1 MCDENTD
8 KGHKTCLVKTKS
20 VYVPVGEQS
29 FRNPLDPTDEKFY
42 SNEFYDL
49 TDFDPVIVEENGK
62 KVRRGRSND
71 KSIAET
77 YSDTGSIGSRSMR
90 WNVRFGKRS
99 DFPIPFDKNHY
110 KNKFEPNIFNEESML
125 PKMQPNSKNVL
136 MGIEVCLYPSGHEDV
151 NRVAKITGMYF
162 TDIWNIYDKSKF
174 NAHVDEKVSDN
185 PEYNL
190 HMWIPSIYQSD
201 LLFSN
206 KVLGDQ
212 KVEKTKAPAE
222 RMELEIQGKN
232 VTQSV
237 YGNRQLIMA
246 PNGQAVTG
254 VRFYN
259 TSSGDRAIEGIELE
273 FSNFYDRNKTEKT
286 YKHILNGVVSNGQF
300 QSGLNNSKIY
310 KLQCNDNE
318 YIQQLWFSYANEAES
333 TTIDMLKQ
341 VIQGVS
347 ALFSGDAVIKG
358 QTPHQFGVKAI
369 IGANKL
375 VVENLSDMQKWI
387 ESINDVRTCDMTGDT
402 LYDDDTIEYIYAKFI
417 KEQFLYLDGTPSNK
431 CKTILSNYCN
441 MTSNGEVLDESLY
454 EDGMSDIVGKVN
466 EDIIMSSDELNLKSP
481 NGDYSLTIGSCEICP
496 TNKLTNTLNII
507 WKEKINHWISNENY
521 LKDKYNYSCEYQEDC
536 SSSIMLTKG
545 GDLILYSDL
554 SGFNQSRLIWKAS
567 NTSNFSQG
575 AGAPYTLRM
584 HNTGNLIILDKN
596 ANITWSSGTKDM
608 KEFMEF
614 SDNIDKKLCF
624 QACRLNDIN
633 CDKGITTYCSK
644 KTYTVEIPLYFEEDY
659 TDFDRKKKEW
669 TPKSFTET
677 IREFNR
683 KIRVPMIADVYTDK
697 ICPCTLPESD
707 EIMRTIKEYYEKL
720 LPLYQKESATLE
732 NNSSPKQYIEQDIIK
747 IKNRINEVNLYN
759 ALASYDDSLK
769 LRLLP
774 EKYLEMTRQSGGK
787 LRQQCS
793 FPWCAKS
800 NYKLFSMKQDIQRNP
815 CNETEGCMGGGFA
828 IFSTEDP
835 GYKVMCNMQLGLKN
849 KGCVMNDRQIGSTK
863 YKLMDPNVALIPY
876 PKNFLNCKQ
885 IFDKSYTPKTEW
897 VPSFCELGDVDV
909 EDESSYECL
918 PDPSNNNIKSFFAK
932 RPVYTPEIPLGMEGL
947 CPAPWDLDALY
958 VNTGKECEPFDC
970 SINLQSLSRGVCDE
984 DGYQTIEYRVIPNNS
999 LGKTCNEVAEKI
1011 INPSLSTL
1019 EKSEGI
1025 FWSELTKDDEKNYIS
1040 ATVKCR
1046 GASPTPSP
1054 TCPTGQRFENGRC
1067 VNIVTPPGPT
1077 PSTTCPIG
1085 QRFEN
1090 GRCVNICP
1098 IGQRFENNR
1107 CVNIVTPPG
1116 PTPSTTC
1123 PAGQRLENN
1132 SCVNICPIGQRF
1144 ENNRCVNICPAGQ
1157 RFENNRCVNEQNMDE
1172 QSYKEDK
1179 ENVTSQEK
1187 SKQQKTKTMLL
1198 VLFILM
1204 FILIIFFFFFFFY

>member
-1 MCDENTD
+1 MCDENTE

-20 VYVPVGEQS
+20 VYVPVGDK
-29 FRNPLDPTDEKFY
+29 FFKNPLDSTDEKFY
-42 SNEFYDL
+42 SNEFYEL

-62 KVRRGRSND
+62 KVRRGKRGPD
-71 KSIAET
+71 KQEDT
-77 YSDTGSIGSRSMR
+77 HKDTGSIGSRGIR
-90 WNVRFGKRS
+90 FNVTYRKTDGPLDLVGTLTKRS
-99 DFPIPFDKNHY
+99 KNH
-110 KNKFEPNIFNEESML
+110 FEPNIFNEESIL
-125 PKMQPNSKNVL
+125 PKMEKNSKNVL
-136 MGIEVCLYPSGHEDV
+136 MGIEVCLYPTNHEDA

-174 NAHVDEKVSDN
+174 MAHIDEKVSDN

-201 LLFSN
+201 LLFSH
-206 KVLGDQ
+206 KVLGDRR
-212 KVEKTKAPAE
+212 VEKTKTPT
-222 RMELEIQGKN
+222 ELIDIEEKDRPK
-232 VTQSV
+232 SV

-259 TSSGDRAIEGIELE
+259 TSSGNRAIEGIELE

-286 YKHILNGVVSNGQF
+286 YKNILNGIVSNGQF
-300 QSGLNNSKIY
+300 QPGLDNSKIY
-310 KLQCNDNE
+310 KLPCNDNE
-318 YIQQLWFSYANEAES
+318 YIQQLWFSYANEEES
-333 TTIDMLKQ
+333 EDANDFQKIML
-341 VIQGVS
+341 GTS
-347 ALFSGDAVIKG
+347 MFFKG
-358 QTPHQFGVKAI
+358 GISIESSVPHQFGVKAI

-375 VVENLSDMQKWI
+375 VVENLSEMQQWI

-441 MTSNGEVLDESLY
+441 MTSNGEVIDESLY

-466 EDIIMSSDELNLKSP
+466 EDVIMSSDELSLKSP
-481 NGDYSLTIGSCEICP
+481 NGDYSLIIGSCEICP
-496 TNKLTNTLNII
+496 TKKLTNTLKIM
-507 WKEKINHWISNENY
+507 WKNKINHWISDANY
-521 LKDKYNYSCEYQEDC
+521 LKDNYNYSCEYQSDC
-536 SSSIMLTKG
+536 SSSIMLTKD

-596 ANITWSSGTKDM
+596 SNIIWSSGTKDM
-608 KEFMEF
+608 KEFTEF

-624 QACRLNDIN
+624 QACRLNDVN

-644 KTYTVEIPLYFEEDY
+644 KNYTMEIPLFFEARY

-669 TPKSFTET
+669 APKSFTET
-677 IREFNR
+677 IRELNQ

-707 EIMRTIKEYYEKL
+707 EIMKTIKQYYETL

-732 NNSSPKQYIEQDIIK
+732 SNSLPKKFIEEDIIK
-747 IKNRINEVNLYN
+747 IKNNINEVNLYN

-774 EKYLEMTRQSGGK
+774 EKYLEMTKQSGGK

-815 CNETEGCMGGGFA
+815 CNEIEGCMGGGFA

-835 GYKVMCNMQLGLKN
+835 GYKVMCNMQAGISKI
-849 KGCVMNDRQIGSTK
+849 KSCVMNDRQIGSNK

-876 PKNFLNCKQ
+876 PKNFLNCKK
-885 IFDKSYTPKTEW
+885 IFDPNYTPKTEW

-947 CPAPWDLDALY
+947 CPAPWDLGALY

-970 SINLQSLSRGVCDE
+970 SINLQSISRGVCDE
-984 DGYQTIEYRVIPNNS
+984 DGYQTIEYRVIPNNT
-999 LGKTCNEVAEKI
+999 LGKTCNEVAEKM
-1011 INPSLSTL
+1011 INPTLSSL

-1025 FWSELTKDDEKNYIS
+1025 FWSELTKEDEKNYIS

-1046 GASPTPSP
+1046 GASPS
-1054 TCPTGQRFENGRC
+1054 
-1067 VNIVTPPGPT
+1067 PT
-1077 PSTTCPIG
+1077 PSTTCPTG
-1085 QRFEN
+1085 QKLEN
-1090 GRCVNICP
+1090 GRCVN
-1098 IGQRFENNR
+1098 
-1107 CVNIVTPPG
+1107 VVTP

-1132 SCVNICPIGQRF
+1132 RCVNICPTGQRF
-1144 ENNRCVNICPAGQ
+1144 ENNRCVSICPTGQ
-1157 RFENNRCVNEQNMDE
+1157 RFDNNRCVSEQQQETPEKTENEKGSQQQN
-1172 QSYKEDK
+1172 
-1179 ENVTSQEK
+1179 
-1187 SKQQKTKTMLL
+1187 KQQKTKTLL
-1198 VLFILM
+1198 LALLILM
-1204 FILIIFFFFFFFY
+1204 FVLIIFFFFFFFY